1 MNSRFRKLAVESL
14 EGRSVLSTMVSADF
28 NNDGRLDIA
37 AITSPTTITVSLAKP
52 DGSYAVSDI
61 LTTPK
66 NQPFVDIY
74 SVEDGESDGDLDI
87 YAIASK
93 PSGSTQLEI
102 FKANGDGTF
111 SDYIEPVKWHGPKF
125 RGF

>member
-1 MNSRFRKLAVESL
+1 MKPRSIRLAVETL
-14 EGRSVLSTMVSADF
+14 EDRCVPSTVAYADF
-28 NNDGRLDIA
+28 NNDGLVDMA
-37 AITSPTTITVSLAKP
+37 AVTSPTTITVSLAKP

-102 FKANGDGTF
+102 FQNNGDGTF
-111 SDYIEPVKWHGPKF
+111 DDYIEPVRWKHSKWF
-125 RGF
+125 V